1 MHGRLCSK
9 NIFLEHKIQLSLLDY
24 AVGQSNTVYT
34 SPQLLDQIE
43 GGTFLD
49 EFEQKYHCKL
59 FLFLN
64 IIFTINTFLTFL
76 TPPSFK

>member
-34 SPQLLDQIE
+34 SPQLLDQLE
-43 GGTFLD
+43 EGTFLN
-49 EFEQKYHCKL
+49 ESEQKYHCK
-59 FLFLN
+59 
-64 IIFTINTFLTFL
+64 
-76 TPPSFK
+76 